1 MHDRHQ
7 SGQEPTVVV
16 DNPSDAG
23 LPFEALVEDTSSDD
37 LGAYGCESTETDPDE
52 FDEKSPVDE
61 PENAFARRAKLIALL
76 VATAALVVSVVV
88 ASIITSSADEAAP
101 PIQEHRITG
110 VAALGGFALPSST
123 DQRETGS
130 DAAPTADLVEDPP
143 SSDPTTRHTDPAG
156 ESVSAVPV
164 STDSGPRSAPGT
176 RGPDVA
182 ALESETTA
190 AHRTDHTEMVRD
202 FYSRVAA
209 APETALELVTS
220 DLVADQREYLLS
232 AWRSMTDIV
241 VEHVRQ
247 VSEDSVHVVVTVK
260 TAHGNP
266 VRITQLLSFSD
277 GPRPFINHAAL
288 LSIRA
293 L

>member
-130 DAAPTADLVEDPP
+130 DAAPTATRGGPALRTPRPDTPTAGNRHLPREHGQR
-143 SSDPTTRHTDPAG
+143 SSA
-156 ESVSAVPV
+156 
-164 STDSGPRSAPGT
+164 APGT
-176 RGPDVA
+176 RGRMSP
-182 ALESETTA
+182 
-190 AHRTDHTEMVRD
+190 H
-202 FYSRVAA
+202 
-209 APETALELVTS
+209 
-220 DLVADQREYLLS
+220 
-232 AWRSMTDIV
+232 
-241 VEHVRQ
+241 
-247 VSEDSVHVVVTVK
+247 
-260 TAHGNP
+260 
-266 VRITQLLSFSD
+266 
-277 GPRPFINHAAL
+277 
-288 LSIRA
+288 
-293 L
+293 